1 MLSSNKPLNNL
12 VQRLNFSQE
21 TLEAMTKSTCLHH
34 HQQKQCG

>member
-12 VQRLNFSQE
+12 MQRLNFSQE
-21 TLEAMTKSTCLHH
+21 TLEAMTKSTYQ